1 MRNACGGRRVCD
13 PFAVL
18 DLAAGAGRAGE
29 GGHCEDTVDVRERTA
44 HAFSII
50 DVSLRHLDAA
60 VRKSA
65 SCRSLRV
72 AHQCPHTSVLRLQR
86 PHYRAAL
93 LTRCTDDREHRALPV
108 ATDESGHVRT
118 PSTVTTTLSE

>member
-1 MRNACGGRRVCD
+1 MGPVGPMPANARDRCPRR
-13 PFAVL
+13 
-18 DLAAGAGRAGE
+18 GRAGE
-29 GGHCEDTVDVRERTA
+29 GGHCEDTVDVGERTA

-50 DVSLRHLDAA
+50 DVGLRHLDGA

-72 AHQCPHTSVLRLQR
+72 ARQCPHPSVLRLQR
-86 PHYRAAL
+86 PHCRAAL